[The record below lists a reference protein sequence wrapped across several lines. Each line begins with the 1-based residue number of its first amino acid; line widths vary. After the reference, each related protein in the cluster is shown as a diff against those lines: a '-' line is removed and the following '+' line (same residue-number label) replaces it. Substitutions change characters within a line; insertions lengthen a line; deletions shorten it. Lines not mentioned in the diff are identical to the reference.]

1 MRGHWVLLR
10 EAWQELRSLQPYP
23 PAVDEL
29 LGQTVTAVVLLAAT
43 LKFEGKLTLQLS
55 GTGPVSLL
63 VAQCTHDF
71 RIRAVAQHAEAL
83 DPDSPFHTLVGTGRL
98 VVTVEATERGAR
110 YVVTLPPGSDRR
122 GFLGRAVAWITS
134 PVAVAREL
142 SEAHAKL
149 LVRYDEL
156 DSARSA
162 LAVEAARLEE
172 LRRAR
177 DVLAATVTD
186 LQEVRAVRERIFAN
200 VNHDLRTP
208 LSNIMLAVSIIRSAK
223 ETSGNPAVGRALET
237 IERSAA
243 RQLRLVDDMLLL
255 AESREQELH
264 VRPRPCDLRHLVDDV
279 LRGWAPIAQA
289 RGLELRAETA
299 TPCHVNGDPDAM
311 ERILANLLSNAVK
324 FTPRGGRVEV
334 RLTSQHD
341 RAMLEVRDTGR
352 GIDKELLPRLF
363 GRFERGGAAA
373 SGSGIGLSIVKEL
386 VLAQRGTIDVVTP
399 EGGGAAFRI
408 SWPLLDRA
416 EARQADALG

>member
-1 MRGHWVLLR
+1 MREVSCRILEMFFR
-10 EAWQELRSLQPYP
+10 EADRRGLARAALTQGMAYGLAHLEDPHERIEWSAFLVFMENAQRLWTAAELERMGGAWIDSPPFRHARLVTGALLTPRQLYRWIFAGPARVASVAFQTFTCVRSSHREVDARHVELEVTLDEGYP
-23 PAVDEL
+23 PCPAFFL
-29 LGQTVTAVVLLAAT
+29 LTKGGLAD
-43 LKFEGKLTLQLS
+43 LPRMVGR
-55 GTGPVSLL
+55 GP
-63 VAQCTHDF
+63 A
-71 RIRAVAQHAEAL
+71 
-83 DPDSPFHTLVGTGRL
+83 
-98 VVTVEATERGAR
+98 TVEMSLTERGAR

-264 VRPRPCDLRHLVDDV
+264 VRPRPC
-279 LRGWAPIAQA
+279 
-289 RGLELRAETA
+289 A
-299 TPCHVNGDPDAM
+299 TCA
-311 ERILANLLSNAVK
+311 
-324 FTPRGGRVEV
+324 
-334 RLTSQHD
+334 TS
-341 RAMLEVRDTGR
+341 
-352 GIDKELLPRLF
+352 
-363 GRFERGGAAA
+363 
-373 SGSGIGLSIVKEL
+373 
-386 VLAQRGTIDVVTP
+386 
-399 EGGGAAFRI
+399 
-408 SWPLLDRA
+408 
-416 EARQADALG
+416 